1 MLKFADVYELKL
13 GTLREAV
20 TDWAAMAGK
29 LERLAADSHS
39 GMLARAKTADWRGVN
54 ADVTQP
60 FIAKTAK
67 EFDDAAAAA
76 LGIRRILEQGHAA
89 FKTAQDGLKKI
100 VETDAPAAR
109 LVVDT
114 TTGEVRARD
123 PLSAHPEAR
132 NDPEYDTLLRKEA
145 AAVTELRR
153 RIDVLLETCDDADQ
167 AVSRALRANITE
179 EEHQFSAPKYDSLDA
194 QEARRAALLA
204 AKGRDL
210 THRELVE
217 LNELLRDNQGA
228 AAFST
233 GFYQALGA
241 RGSLEFFGQLATDTY
256 DPYGE
261 VKRQRLGDVQELQRN
276 LGLNLA
282 TATDPGHRPHLPD
295 AFAQELRRLGAERIP
310 LGRHDANPPFGYQ
323 LLGGIMR
330 YGNYDRRFLVPIAEH
345 AVQIQAQHPA
355 FFAESRHITGTPRNL
370 LNPSG
375 LNGSG
380 YDPVNSF
387 LEAMGH
393 SPEAAREFF
402 DPSEP
407 PQAYAMDGTARA
419 GEPDL
424 GKGAD
429 GKPITHY
436 LDYFTNEK
444 YTTIA
449 DTESTNPD
457 YYAITAR
464 TYMPDALGHALE
476 AATLGHAWDDPH
488 PRLLRDE
495 QAARVMAAVVEVYGS
510 DAKLLKQH
518 EVLADSLGNMTAGY
532 IDDINWAL
540 NPDGKDGLFAPPVG
554 AAGHIELDRE
564 AARDLLS
571 ALGQHPDA
579 YATVSTAERVY
590 AASVLEARA
599 VGSDGTV
606 DEGHARSTL
615 MTSAEIQGML
625 DQSRADEVKAEG
637 AERHKQFERAHEQR
651 AAWAEFGTAAAI
663 GAGAA
668 ALPIAAP
675 VAGAGAI
682 LVPLAVDTGAG
693 AGETLAGQVVGEWS
707 DKAVDDHEEEVE
719 GQIHGERKA
728 IFMAG
733 EHSAEAPMAAFMG
746 RYAIQ
751 YDSVL
756 GVDLRQAV
764 RDGYGTG
771 NWRAAQQ
778 GQAPEPKAG

>member
-29 LERLAADSHS
+29 LERLAADSRS

-67 EFDDAAAAA
+67 EFDDAAAVA

-355 FFAESRHITGTPRNL
+355 FFAESRHITGTP
-370 LNPSG
+370 
-375 LNGSG
+375 
-380 YDPVNSF
+380 
-387 LEAMGH
+387 E
-393 SPEAAREFF
+393 
-402 DPSEP
+402 
-407 PQAYAMDGTARA
+407 
-419 GEPDL
+419 
-424 GKGAD
+424 
-429 GKPITHY
+429 
-436 LDYFTNEK
+436 
-444 YTTIA
+444 
-449 DTESTNPD
+449 
-457 YYAITAR
+457 
-464 TYMPDALGHALE
+464 
-476 AATLGHAWDDPH
+476 
-488 PRLLRDE
+488 
-495 QAARVMAAVVEVYGS
+495 
-510 DAKLLKQH
+510 
-518 EVLADSLGNMTAGY
+518 
-532 IDDINWAL
+532 
-540 NPDGKDGLFAPPVG
+540 
-554 AAGHIELDRE
+554 
-564 AARDLLS
+564 
-571 ALGQHPDA
+571 
-579 YATVSTAERVY
+579 
-590 AASVLEARA
+590 
-599 VGSDGTV
+599 
-606 DEGHARSTL
+606 
-615 MTSAEIQGML
+615 TS
-625 DQSRADEVKAEG
+625 
-637 AERHKQFERAHEQR
+637 
-651 AAWAEFGTAAAI
+651 
-663 GAGAA
+663 
-668 ALPIAAP
+668 
-675 VAGAGAI
+675 
-682 LVPLAVDTGAG
+682 
-693 AGETLAGQVVGEWS
+693 
-707 DKAVDDHEEEVE
+707 
-719 GQIHGERKA
+719 
-728 IFMAG
+728 
-733 EHSAEAPMAAFMG
+733 
-746 RYAIQ
+746 
-751 YDSVL
+751 
-756 GVDLRQAV
+756 
-764 RDGYGTG
+764 
-771 NWRAAQQ
+771 
-778 GQAPEPKAG
+778 